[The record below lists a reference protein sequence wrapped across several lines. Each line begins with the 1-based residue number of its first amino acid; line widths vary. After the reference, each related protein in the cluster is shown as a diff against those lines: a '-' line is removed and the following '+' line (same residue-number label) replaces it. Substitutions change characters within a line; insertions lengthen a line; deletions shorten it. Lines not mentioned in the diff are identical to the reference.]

1 MSILC
6 SLMGVAR
13 FEGVWGGDNVWL
25 ENISNDFLGVSLDA
39 CVVDI
44 FRASGADF
52 VGGDTIFCWV
62 DEGVKAQP
70 EEVEGIG
77 FEAAFKEGVLDTETV
92 VFTVFGDTGEAFGM
106 GYVVSDESEHLT

>member
-1 MSILC
+1 
-6 SLMGVAR
+6 MGVAR
-13 FEGVWGGDNVWL
+13 FEGVWGGDNGWL
-25 ENISNDFLGVSLDA
+25 ENISNEFLGVSLDA

-52 VGGDTIFCWV
+52 VGGDTIFCCV

-77 FEAAFKEGVLDTETV
+77 FKAAFKEGVLDTETV